1 MKRQRYSAEFKS
13 EAVKLMLIEGVPAK
27 EVSQRL
33 GVTQSLLHK
42 WKRVHLEELEVA
54 APTGA
59 QSPKEMAEELVQLR
73 KRLAKSE
80 RMNEILKKTVGFLSE
95 HESCSTHL

>member
-13 EAVKLMLIEGVPAK
+13 EAVNLILIEGIPAK
-27 EVSQRL
+27 EVSERL
-33 GVTQSLLHK
+33 GVAQSLLHK
-42 WKRVHLEELEVA
+42 WKRVHLEKLEMD
-54 APTGA
+54 APAGA
-59 QSPKEMAEELVQLR
+59 QSPKEMTEELAQLR

-95 HESCSTHL
+95 HQSCSTHS

>member
-13 EAVKLMLIEGVPAK
+13 EAVNLMLIEGIPAK
-27 EVSQRL
+27 EVSERL
-33 GVTQSLLHK
+33 DVTQSLLHK
-42 WKRVHLEELEVA
+42 WKRVHLEKLEMD
-54 APTGA
+54 APVGT
-59 QSPKEMAEELVQLR
+59 QSPKEMAEELTQLR

-95 HESCSTHL
+95 HESCSTHS